1 MDIDKIEVV
10 IRAIDLGSLSK
21 AAVEFLY
28 TPSAVSHI
36 LDTIE
41 NDVGVK
47 FIKRSYAGI
56 TVEEGCEQIVENLR
70 KMVKL
75 QIKTKQLALEV
86 RQNKKV
92 LNIATYASLSKY
104 IMTQIIKGYNEKNP
118 DVHMNIIVADN
129 MKSAFEEGSADV
141 FFGERFDA
149 ENVCWT
155 ELVSDSYVAV
165 FPKRLKM
172 AGKSI
177 KKEELY
183 KYPFIKANDSKIAK
197 YIDESKFEHMI
208 NVDSQDDSSVIYMV
222 KEGLGVSVLPR
233 LSLGEEKDVDIVNLE
248 SGFSRTIGF
257 IYREGDI
264 LGKGELRSFVEYIKA
279 FGVERL
285 DI

>member
-1 MDIDKIEVV
+1 MDIDKIEVL

-21 AAVEFLY
+21 AAGEYLY

-75 QIKTKQLALEV
+75 QNKTKQLALEV

-104 IMTQIIKGYNEKNP
+104 IMTKIIKGYNEKHP

-141 FFGERFDA
+141 FFGEKFDA

-155 ELVSDSYVAV
+155 ELASDSYAAV
-165 FPKRLKM
+165 FPKQLKIS
-172 AGKSI
+172 GESI
-177 KKEELY
+177 TKEELY

-197 YIDESKFEHMI
+197 CIDESRFVHMI

-222 KEGLGVSVLPR
+222 KEGLGISILPR
-233 LSLGEEKDVDIVNLE
+233 LSLGEEKDVDVVKLE
-248 SGFSRTIGF
+248 PGFSRTIGL
-257 IYREGDI
+257 IYRNEDFSE
-264 LGKGELRSFVEYIKA
+264 KGGLRRFVEYVKT
-279 FGVERL
+279 FGIEQL
-285 DI
+285 

>member
-21 AAVEFLY
+21 AAGEYLY

-41 NDVGVK
+41 NDVGVR

-56 TVEEGCEQIVENLR
+56 SVEKGCEQIVDNLR

-75 QIKTKQLALEV
+75 QNKTKQLALEV
-86 RQNKKV
+86 KQNKKV
-92 LNIATYASLSKY
+92 LNIATYASLSKH
-104 IMTQIIKGYNEKNP
+104 IMIKMIKGYNEKNP
-118 DVHMNIIVADN
+118 DVHINIIVADN
-129 MKSAFEEGSADV
+129 MKTAFREGSADV

-165 FPKRLKM
+165 FPKKLKM

-177 KKEELY
+177 DKEELY
-183 KYPFIKANDSKIAK
+183 QYPFIKANDSKITK

-222 KEGLGVSVLPR
+222 KEGLGISILPS
-233 LSLGEEKDVDIVNLE
+233 LSLGDESDVDVVKLE
-248 SGFSRTIGF
+248 PGFSRTIG
-257 IYREGDI
+257 IVYRDGDFSE
-264 LGKGELRSFVEYIKA
+264 KGELKQFVDYIKS
-279 FGVERL
+279 FGAKQL
-285 DI
+285 F

>member
-1 MDIDKIEVV
+1 
-10 IRAIDLGSLSK
+10 
-21 AAVEFLY
+21 
-28 TPSAVSHI
+28 
-36 LDTIE
+36 
-41 NDVGVK
+41 
-47 FIKRSYAGI
+47 
-56 TVEEGCEQIVENLR
+56 
-70 KMVKL
+70 
-75 QIKTKQLALEV
+75 
-86 RQNKKV
+86 
-92 LNIATYASLSKY
+92 
-104 IMTQIIKGYNEKNP
+104 MTQIIKGYNEKNP

>member
-1 MDIDKIEVV
+1 MDIDKIEVLL
-10 IRAIDLGSLSK
+10 RAIELGSLSK
-21 AAVEFLY
+21 AANDYLY

-56 TVEEGCEQIVENLR
+56 TVEKGCEQIVENLR

-75 QIKTKQLALEV
+75 QNKTKQLALEV
-86 RQNKKV
+86 RQNKRV

-104 IMTQIIKGYNEKNP
+104 IMTKIIKGYNEKNP
-118 DVHMNIIVADN
+118 DVHINIMVADN
-129 MKSAFEEGSADV
+129 MKIAFEEGSADV
-141 FFGERFDA
+141 FFGENFDA

-165 FPKRLKM
+165 FPKQFKM

-177 KKEELY
+177 VKKELY
-183 KYPFIKANDSKIAK
+183 QYPFIKANDSKISK
-197 YIDESKFEHMI
+197 YIDENEFEHII

-222 KEGLGVSVLPR
+222 KEGLGISILPR
-233 LSLGEEKDVDIVNLE
+233 LSLGEEKEVDVVELKP
-248 SGFSRTIGF
+248 GFDRTIGLV
-257 IYREGDI
+257 YRDGDFAE
-264 LGKGELRSFVEYIKA
+264 KPELRRFVESIRM
-279 FGVERL
+279 FGIERL